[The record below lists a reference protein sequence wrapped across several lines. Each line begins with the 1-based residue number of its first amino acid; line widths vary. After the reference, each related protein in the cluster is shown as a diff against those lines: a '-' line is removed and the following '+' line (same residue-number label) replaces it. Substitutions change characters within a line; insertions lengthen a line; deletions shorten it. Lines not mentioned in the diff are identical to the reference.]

1 MPRFAANISTM
12 YTDRPFLER
21 IAAARR
27 DGFAA
32 VECQFPYE
40 VPADAIR
47 SALESTGLSMVLINT
62 PAGDTA
68 AGERGLAAIPGREAD
83 FRAALEQAIDYA
95 RVIGCA
101 RIHLMAGVPPPGA
114 ERAECEAVF
123 VANLRHA
130 ASRLEPLAITGLVE
144 PINPRDM
151 PGYFLWT
158 QDQAHALLAGI
169 GERSLAVQMD
179 LYHCQVV
186 EGDVATRIRRHIAG
200 VGHVQIAGVPGRDEP
215 DRGELHYPYLFALL
229 DALGYDGWVGCEYR
243 PRGDTSAGLD
253 WLHRWREAG
262 TRTYP

>member
-12 YTDRPFLER
+12 YTDRPFLDR
-21 IAAARR
+21 FAAARR

-32 VECQFPYE
+32 VECQFPYATS
-40 VPADAIR
+40 ADAIR
-47 SALESTGLSMVLINT
+47 AALESAGLSLVLINT

-68 AGERGLAAIPGREAD
+68 AGERGLAAIPGREAA
-83 FRAALEQAIDYA
+83 FREALDRAIDYA
-95 RVIGCA
+95 RLTGCA
-101 RIHLMAGVPPPGA
+101 RIHLMAGVPPEDAG
-114 ERAECEAVF
+114 RAECERVF

-130 ASRLEPLAITGLVE
+130 ASLLGPLRITGLVE

-151 PGYFLWT
+151 PGYFLQT
-158 QDQAHALLAGI
+158 QDQAHSLLAAV
-169 GERSLAVQMD
+169 GEPTLAVQMD

-200 VGHVQIAGVPGRDEP
+200 IGHVQIAGVPEREEP

-243 PRGDTSAGLD
+243 PHGDTSAGLG
-253 WLHRWREAG
+253 WLHRWRETGA
-262 TRTYP
+262 